1 MLKFSKK
8 LVYILGIIFLGLLI
22 IMNLIH
28 NATVENAIEHV
39 RMDQNTVLKMICV
52 LGMMI
57 ILLVFFYEIKK
68 IKSSKITKTIIITL
82 ICLYFII
89 SIFWIFKNNIK
100 PVDDAGCIQ
109 DVAVNLKEGNL
120 DAIKQRRIY

>member
-82 ICLYFII
+82 ICLYFNY
-89 SIFWIFKNNIK
+89 F
-100 PVDDAGCIQ
+100 
-109 DVAVNLKEGNL
+109 NLL
-120 DAIKQRRIY
+120 DF

>member
-52 LGMMI
+52 LGYDYLI
-57 ILLVFFYEIKK
+57 SFFYEIKK

-89 SIFWIFKNNIK
+89 SIFGF
-100 PVDDAGCIQ
+100 
-109 DVAVNLKEGNL
+109 LKT
-120 DAIKQRRIY
+120 I